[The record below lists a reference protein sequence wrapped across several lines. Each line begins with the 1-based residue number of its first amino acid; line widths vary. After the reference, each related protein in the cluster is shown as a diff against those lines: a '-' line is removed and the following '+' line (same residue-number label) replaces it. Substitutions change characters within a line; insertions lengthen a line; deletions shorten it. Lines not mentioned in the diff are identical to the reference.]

1 MFLSD
6 LSIKRPVFATVMML
20 ALVTLGLFSYKRL
33 AIDQWPDVEIPV
45 LSIVTLYP
53 GASPE
58 TVEKEVTLRI
68 EEAVNPIAGVKHVMS
83 VSREGISN
91 VVVEFHLEVKIN
103 EASQEARAKVNAI
116 RGDLPLDIE
125 EPIIQKL
132 DFAAMPILSLA
143 VRSASLDDR
152 ELTTLVEKRV
162 KRRLENISGVGKV
175 DLVGASR
182 REVNVNI
189 DPVRI
194 EALGLGMDEVIAGLQ
209 SENVNTPLGRLNR
222 NGSEFP
228 MRVAGKPERVE
239 QFRTM
244 VITERNG
251 RPISLGEVAEVL
263 DGIEERRSLALVDG
277 VPAVA
282 LDIMKQSRAN
292 TVAVVE
298 AVKAEGEKLQR
309 ELPPGTEIEV
319 VRDMSLPIRESVRD
333 VQETLILGGIL
344 TVFIVFLF
352 LNSWRST
359 VITGLTLPV
368 SVISSFIAMYF
379 LGMTINVMTLMALS
393 LAIGLLIDDAI
404 VVRENIVR
412 HLEKGEGHFEAA
424 RRGTDE
430 IGLAVLATTFSIMAV
445 FVPVAFMKGIIG
457 RFFFQF
463 GITVAFAV
471 LVSLFVAFTMDP
483 MLSSRWFDP
492 DIHRSARRHFIARL
506 LDRFNN
512 AFDRGADQYRRV
524 IGWALD
530 HRKTMVAL
538 ATAAFVGG
546 MFIFGSLQQEFM
558 SQHDQG
564 EFLVSFKTAPD
575 ASLDETRNRMKL
587 VLAALHELPEV
598 HHTYA
603 TIGAG
608 ESNTVRDAG
617 VYVKLTDRKQRR
629 RTQEQVQ
636 EDARTRLGEI
646 SGITPSIV
654 EAQRMD
660 SRKPL
665 MVSIRG
671 EDLETLKLHATQLK
685 EEMFR
690 VPGLVDIDMTLEH
703 SVPEYR
709 VIVDRE
715 RAVNAGVS
723 TAAIV
728 RTLGVLVGGQAVSTY
743 EDEDGDAVDVRVRL
757 PESMRQNV
765 SQVLDLHLAV
775 HRPGS
780 PPSLVSVG
788 NLVHYELSATPSEI
802 NRQDLRREVVVS
814 SNLDGLPLG
823 TAAEKVK
830 ALIDGLDMMPGYS
843 AVFVGESE
851 DMKETFGYLG
861 EALVLA
867 IIFVYLI
874 LAAQFESFIDP
885 LAIMLSLPLSIVGMA
900 GMLLATGDTLNIMSQ
915 IGLIMLMGLVTKNAI
930 LLVDFTKTLRK
941 RGLDRREAL
950 IRAGR
955 VRLRPIIMT
964 TSAMIFGMLP
974 IAFAMGSGG
983 EMRAPMGRAVI
994 GGLITST
1001 LLTLL
1006 IVPVVYSLLDDLHLW
1021 LHARWQGART
1031 PAETREADP
1040 LSALP
1045 ARAPETAP

>member
-6 LSIKRPVFATVMML
+6 VSIKRPVFATVMML
-20 ALVTLGLFSYKRL
+20 SLVTLGAFSYNRL

-58 TVEKEVTLRI
+58 TVEKEVSIPI
-68 EEAVNPIAGVKHVMS
+68 EEAVNPIAGVKHVIS
-83 VSREGISN
+83 LSREGISN
-91 VVVEFHLEVKIN
+91 VVVEFQLEVKIN
-103 EASQEARAKVNAI
+103 EASQESRAKVNAI
-116 RGDLPLDIE
+116 RGELPLDIE

-143 VRSASLDDR
+143 VRSEGLTDR
-152 ELTTLVEKRV
+152 ELTTLVEKKI

-175 DLVGASR
+175 DLVGASK
-182 REVNVNI
+182 REVNVDI

-194 EALGLGMDEVIAGLQ
+194 EALGLGVDEVIAGLK

-222 NGSEFP
+222 GGSEFP
-228 MRVAGKPERVE
+228 LRIAGKPEAVE

-251 RPISLGEVAEVL
+251 RPITLGEVAQVH
-263 DGIEERRSLALVDG
+263 DGIEERRSLALVNG
-277 VPAVA
+277 TPAVA
-282 LDIMKQSRAN
+282 LDIMKQSGAN

-298 AVKAEGEKLQR
+298 AVKAEGEQLQK
-309 ELPPGTEIEV
+309 ELPPGTTIEV
-319 VRDMSLPIRESVRD
+319 VRDMSLPIRDSVRD
-333 VQETLILGGIL
+333 VQETLILGGVL

-359 VITGLTLPV
+359 VITGLTLPI
-368 SVISSFIAMYF
+368 SVTSSFIAMHF

-412 HLEKGEGHFEAA
+412 HLEKGEDHFEAA
-424 RRGTDE
+424 RNGTNE

-471 LVSLFVAFTMDP
+471 LVSLFVSFTLDP

-492 DIHRSARRHFIARL
+492 DIHRSGRRHWVARL
-506 LDRFNN
+506 LDRFND
-512 AFDRGADQYRRV
+512 AFDRAADQYRRV

-530 HRKTMVAL
+530 HRKTVFAL
-538 ATAAFVGG
+538 ATAAFLGG
-546 MFIFGSLQQEFM
+546 MVIFGSLEQEFM
-558 SQHDQG
+558 SKHDQG

-575 ASLDETRNRMKL
+575 AGIDETRNRMEA
-587 VLAALHELPEV
+587 VLAALHEVPEV
-598 HHTYA
+598 HHSYA

-608 ESNTVRDAG
+608 ESSTVRDGG
-617 VYVKLTDRKQRR
+617 VYVKLVDRNRR
-629 RTQEQVQ
+629 RRSQKEIQ
-636 EDARTRLGEI
+636 EDARTRLSEI
-646 SGITPSIV
+646 PGIIPSIV
-654 EAQRMD
+654 EAERMD
-660 SRKPL
+660 TRKPL

-671 EDLETLKLHATQLK
+671 EDLKLLKQYAARLK
-685 EEMFR
+685 DEMYR
-690 VPGLVDIDMTLEH
+690 IPGLVDIDMTLEH
-703 SVPEYR
+703 SIPEYR

-715 RAVNAGVS
+715 RAVDAGVS
-723 TAAIV
+723 TSTIV
-728 RTLGVLVGGQAVSTY
+728 RTLGALVGGQAVSTY

-757 PESMRQNV
+757 PANLRQEV
-765 SQVLDLHLAV
+765 SQIEGLHLAV
-775 HRPGS
+775 QRPMAPS
-780 PPSLVSVG
+780 SLVPLG

-830 ALIDGLDMMPGYS
+830 ALIDGIDMMPGYS
-843 AVFVGESE
+843 AIFSGESE
-851 DMKETFGYLG
+851 DMKETFAYLG

-900 GMLLATGDTLNIMSQ
+900 GMLLVTGDTLNIMSQ

-930 LLVDFTKTLRK
+930 LLVDFAKTLRR

-955 VRLRPIIMT
+955 VRLRPILMT

-974 IAFAMGSGG
+974 TAFAMGSGG

-1006 IVPVVYSLLDDLHLW
+1006 VVPVVYTLLDDLSLW
-1021 LHARWQGART
+1021 ARARWRGARE
-1031 PAETREADP
+1031 PAASREAAAVT
-1040 LSALP
+1040 ALP
-1045 ARAPETAP
+1045 GQAPEALP